1 MSDNFLLLTFIYLV
15 LEFYEIQWQR
25 AESMMG
31 MLLRM
36 FQHYKKSPLLFFAMH
51 PTYYY
56 VIFLLLAMDEHT
68 VLLIMLFIKTVDI
81 AAKVLLIQQVFE
93 KRELSHEMSLMLL
106 TPLHPLMPYIGMLI
120 YPPFIYMA
128 FYM

>member
-1 MSDNFLLLTFIYLV
+1 MSDNFLLLIFIYLV
-15 LEFYEIQWQR
+15 LEYYEIHWQK
-25 AESMMG
+25 ADSMMK

-36 FQHYKKSPLLFFAMH
+36 YEPYQKSPLLFFVMH

-56 VIFLLLAMDEHT
+56 IIFLLLAMDEHT
-68 VLLIMLFIKTVDI
+68 VLLAMLFIKTFDI

-93 KRELSHEMSLMLL
+93 KRKLSHEMSLMLL
-106 TPLHPLMPYIGMLI
+106 TPLHPLMPYIGLVV

>member
-1 MSDNFLLLTFIYLV
+1 MNENFLLIMFVYLL

-25 AESMMG
+25 ADSMMG
-31 MLLRM
+31 MLIRM
-36 FQHYKKSPLLFFAMH
+36 YPYYKKSSFLFFAMH

-56 VIFLLLAMDEHT
+56 VIFLLMAMNEYSI
-68 VLLIMLFIKTVDI
+68 LLLMLFIKTVDI

-93 KRELSHEMSLMLL
+93 KRQLSHEMSLMLL

>member
-1 MSDNFLLLTFIYLV
+1 MSENFLLLTFIYLL
-15 LEFYEIQWQR
+15 LEYYEIYWQK
-25 AESMMG
+25 ADTMMK

-36 FQHYKKSPLLFFAMH
+36 YAPYQKSPLLFFVMH

-56 VIFLLLAMDEHT
+56 IIFLLIAINEYT
-68 VLLIMLFIKTVDI
+68 VLLAMLFIKTFDI
-81 AAKVLLIQQVFE
+81 AAKVLLMQQVFE
-93 KRELSHEMSLMLL
+93 KRKLSHEMSLMLL
-106 TPLHPLMPYIGMLI
+106 TPLHPLMPYIGLVV

>member
-1 MSDNFLLLTFIYLV
+1 MNENFLIIIFVYLL

-25 AESMMG
+25 ADSMMG
-31 MLLRM
+31 MLIRM
-36 FQHYKKSPLLFFAMH
+36 YPHYKKSPLLFFAMH

-56 VIFLLLAMDEHT
+56 VIFLLLAMNEYT
-68 VLLIMLFIKTVDI
+68 ALLLMLFIKTVDI

-93 KRELSHEMSLMLL
+93 KRQLSHEMSLMLL
-106 TPLHPLMPYIGMLI
+106 TPLHPLMPFIGMLI

>member
-1 MSDNFLLLTFIYLV
+1 MSDNFLLLTFIYLL
-15 LEFYEIQWQR
+15 LEYYEIHWQK
-25 AESMMG
+25 ADSMMK

-36 FQHYKKSPLLFFAMH
+36 YVPYQKSPLLFFVMH

-56 VIFLLLAMDEHT
+56 IIFLLLAMDEQGI
-68 VLLIMLFIKTVDI
+68 LLAMLFIKTFDI

-93 KRELSHEMSLMLL
+93 KRKLSHEMSLMLL
-106 TPLHPLMPYIGMLI
+106 TPLHPLMPYIGLLL